1 MTETTAATVA
11 RGWFA
16 KPLDPAAVAAAWRAR
31 CYSCHSFDDPP
42 GQAWNDFV
50 HETNE
55 LVTVVDGRLE
65 LIVEQERF
73 VVEPGDEAF
82 IPRHARHSV
91 RNLSAGRTHWL
102 FGYD

>member
-1 MTETTAATVA
+1 MTKTAPATVA
-11 RGWFA
+11 RRRFA
-16 KPLDPAAVAAAWRAR
+16 APPDPAAVAAAWRAR
-31 CYSCHSFDDPP
+31 GYSCHSFDDPP

-55 LVTVVDGRLE
+55 LVTVVEGRLE

-91 RNLSAGRTHWL
+91 RNLSEGRTHWL